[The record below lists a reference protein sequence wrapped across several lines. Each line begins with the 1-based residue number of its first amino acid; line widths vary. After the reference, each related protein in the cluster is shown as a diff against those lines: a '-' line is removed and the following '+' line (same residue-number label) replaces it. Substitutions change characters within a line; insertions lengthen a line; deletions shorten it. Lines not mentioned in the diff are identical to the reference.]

1 MCVQVNRRGFL
12 RHGGRGCGGGG
23 TGHVLLNLHATLFTV
38 WSIPSV
44 LKNAQS
50 GLDARLD
57 LAAVGVHTLEKK

>member
-12 RHGGRGCGGGG
+12 RRGCRRRGGRR

-50 GLDARLD
+50 DLDARLD